1 MFCTFCDINYIM
13 KVERIH
19 KAILEFL
26 KQNRDDLEFLIFV
39 GVPGGILMVLFSKCL
54 NFINLF

>member
-1 MFCTFCDINYIM
+1 M